1 MGGKRVFMTAVA
13 TLVPL
18 GFCFLPGRLSAQGV
32 SPRPLEVVPTVD
44 LVRYAGVWYEIARLP
59 NRFQKECL
67 SDVTATYA
75 LLDDGQILV
84 VNRCRTATGEMTEA
98 EGKARRKGEDEPTSK
113 LLVRFAPAILSFL
126 PFVWAD
132 YWVIDLAEDYSYAV
146 VGEPSREYLWILA
159 RSPVL
164 AEKTYDAITGRL
176 RQQGYDPALLIRTAH
191 GR

>member
-1 MGGKRVFMTAVA
+1 MEGRPLTIPIVVF
-13 TLVPL
+13 VPFVISL
-18 GFCFLPGRLSAQGV
+18 LRGSLFAQEV
-32 SPRPLEVVPTVD
+32 SPRPVEPVPAVD
-44 LVRYAGVWYEIARLP
+44 LVRYAGTWYEIARFP
-59 NRFQKECL
+59 NRFQKDCR
-67 SDVTATYA
+67 SDVTATYS

-84 VNRCRTATGEMTEA
+84 VNRCRTATGEMKEA

-164 AEKTYDAITGRL
+164 ADETYEGILQRL
-176 RQQGYDPALLIRTAH
+176 RQHGYDPALLIRTSH

>member
-1 MGGKRVFMTAVA
+1 MEQRTMNIAVTAFF
-13 TLVPL
+13 PL
-18 GFCFLPGRLSAQGV
+18 MIAFLPGGVSAQGSAPGPV
-32 SPRPLEVVPTVD
+32 KPVPAVD
-44 LVRYAGVWYEIARLP
+44 LVRYAGTWYEIARFP
-59 NRFQKECL
+59 NRFQKECR
-67 SDVTATYA
+67 SDVTATYS

-84 VNRCRTATGEMTEA
+84 INRCRTATGERKEA

-113 LLVRFAPAILSFL
+113 LQVRFAPAILSFL

-164 AEKTYDAITGRL
+164 ADGTYEGITRRL
-176 RQQGYDPALLIRTAH
+176 RQQGYDPALLIRTSNS
-191 GR
+191 R

>member
-1 MGGKRVFMTAVA
+1 MK
-13 TLVPL
+13 
-18 GFCFLPGRLSAQGV
+18 
-32 SPRPLEVVPTVD
+32 
-44 LVRYAGVWYEIARLP
+44 
-59 NRFQKECL
+59 
-67 SDVTATYA
+67 
-75 LLDDGQILV
+75 
-84 VNRCRTATGEMTEA
+84 EA

-159 RSPVL
+159 RAPVL
-164 AEKTYDAITGRL
+164 PDGTYEAITRRL
-176 RQQGYDPALLIRTAH
+176 RQQGYDPALLIRTSH

>member
-13 TLVPL
+13 TLVLL
-18 GFCFLPGRLSAQGV
+18 GICFLPGRLSAQGV
-32 SPRPLEVVPTVD
+32 SPRPLEVVPTID

-98 EGKARRKGEDEPTSK
+98 EGKARRKAEDEPTSK
-113 LLVRFAPAILSFL
+113 LLVRFAPAILSCRL
-126 PFVWAD
+126 CGRTTGSLIWRRTTVTRWSGSLHAGT
-132 YWVIDLAEDYSYAV
+132 S
-146 VGEPSREYLWILA
+146 GSSRVRPCWPKKRTMPLQDGSDNKDMIP
-159 RSPVL
+159 RS
-164 AEKTYDAITGRL
+164 
-176 RQQGYDPALLIRTAH
+176 
-191 GR
+191 

>member
-1 MGGKRVFMTAVA
+1 MEGRRFIVA
-13 TLVPL
+13 AAALVPL
-18 GFCFLPGRLSAQGV
+18 LISVLPAGLFAQEV
-32 SPRPLEVVPTVD
+32 SPGPVRPVPAVD
-44 LVRYAGVWYEIARLP
+44 LVRYAGTWYEIARFP
-59 NRFQKECL
+59 NRFQKECR
-67 SDVTATYA
+67 SDVTATYS

-84 VNRCRTATGEMTEA
+84 VNRCRTATGEMKEA

-113 LLVRFAPAILSFL
+113 LQVRFAPAILSFL

-164 AEKTYDAITGRL
+164 PEGTYEAISRRL
-176 RQQGYDPALLIRTAH
+176 RQQGYDPALLVRTSN